1 MTHPATPPVQEAPR
15 WRRRK
20 DARPNEIIRA
30 ALDVFIRQGFAATR
44 VQDIARQAGITI
56 GTLYLYFPSKEALFH
71 AAVAHAMTPVLAF
84 AEDRVS
90 SHHGAA
96 EPRVGARDVPPAPHV
111 RGRAPPRP
119 DVTTEPLIRARAR
132 ARRRRPRASTYRSPR
147 RPQVRKWPPIRAS
160 RGRRRLGGS

>member
-1 MTHPATPPVQEAPR
+1 MSPHLLTRPRMPVPHRATPPVQEAPR

-96 EPRVGARDVPPAPHV
+96 EPLLVELVRRWWKTTADPHFAGIPKLVGS
-111 RGRAPPRP
+111 
-119 DVTTEPLIRARAR
+119 E
-132 ARRRRPRASTYRSPR
+132 
-147 RPQVRKWPPIRAS
+147 
-160 RGRRRLGGS
+160 